1 MGDGLAHSASGAFEG
16 FEIFIKYLPVDT
28 QAKPLREYFA
38 PAGQIVG
45 EPRLMMHPQTVFRCH
60 SSYVEWLDDFR
71 AECGELEDYEV
82 RFIHFQ
88 DLVALSA
95 TAAAG
100 GGGET
105 TGNTD

>member
-1 MGDGLAHSASGAFEG
+1 MLGAA
-16 FEIFIKYLPVDT
+16 LNN
-28 QAKPLREYFA
+28 AKKSNGVLWT
-38 PAGQIVG
+38 V
-45 EPRLMMHPQTVFRCH
+45 LMMHPQTVFRCH